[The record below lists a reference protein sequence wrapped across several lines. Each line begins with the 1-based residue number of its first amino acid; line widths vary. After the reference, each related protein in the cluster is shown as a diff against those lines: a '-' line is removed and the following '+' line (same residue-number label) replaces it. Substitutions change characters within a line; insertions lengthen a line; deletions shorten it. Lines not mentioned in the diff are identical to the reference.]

1 MEKLVELLNKFEKE
15 KIINNWWSVDEDD
28 EYFWRSIEN
37 WKIVNW
43 DYDPDAHSFM
53 KYYIFSKDFEFV
65 ERLFKTEKVD
75 NYKLYD
81 AFKTENRDFRYTKD
95 DKSSLEQRIDVFIML
110 LNISKDP
117 MKILFQIL
125 K

>member
-1 MEKLVELLNKFEKE
+1 MEKLVELLNEFEKE
-15 KIINNWWSVDEDD
+15 KIIKDWWSVDEDD

-43 DYDPDAHSFM
+43 SYDPDAHEFM

-65 ERLFKTEKVD
+65 ERLFKKDKVD

-95 DKSSLEQRIDVFIML
+95 DKSPLEQRIDVLIML

-117 MKILFQIL
+117 MKILFQII

>member
-95 DKSSLEQRIDVFIML
+95 DKSPLEQRIDVFIML

-117 MKILFQIL
+117 MKILLQIL